1 MLQQLRF
8 YNASQPELFTGEV
21 IRMRMI
27 APLAVWL
34 VYVCLAACKGSAV
47 AAKPPA
53 AVFTKLLLV
62 IAFSRIND
70 PSLSLLFRQASLRA
84 ADGMSVLHLPTPSPI

>member
-34 VYVCLAACKGSAV
+34 VYVCLAAAPGGLGAGQAEACTRSYAR
-47 AAKPPA
+47 PRD
-53 AVFTKLLLV
+53 
-62 IAFSRIND
+62 FSPNH
-70 PSLSLLFRQASLRA
+70 P
-84 ADGMSVLHLPTPSPI
+84 

>member
-1 MLQQLRF
+1 
-8 YNASQPELFTGEV
+8 
-21 IRMRMI
+21 MRMI

-34 VYVCLAACKGSAV
+34 VYVCLVAACKGSAV

-70 PSLSLLFRQASLRA
+70 PSLSCFFVRLVCA